1 LSSAAAGHARQL
13 GQLVLG
19 WYAQADDPGTRAQA
33 VDLLDE
39 MLAADS
45 FGVAGMVSEAE
56 R

>member
-1 LSSAAAGHARQL
+1 VLS
-13 GQLVLG
+13 
-19 WYAQADDPGTRAQA
+19 WYAQADDPVARARA
-33 VDLLDE
+33 LDLLDD